1 MRNPAFPVRDFFVFD
16 YRLTESGRPSAMKI
30 SFSPPNQ
37 LTILRIVLTPVFLA
51 FLFSSSP
58 FLRQLSLLVFI
69 VALLTDWYDGWV
81 ARRWGYITRWGSFLD
96 PLADKIVTSAAL
108 IAFVYLGLSPA
119 WPVALIVVRDIAITL
134 LRSYSEFK
142 GKPFFTS
149 RFAKTKTFLQFV
161 VIYYIL
167 LLYVA
172 NETPFCRNRF
182 GSTMDTLLDHTLIY
196 VVMVAIAAITLWTG
210 VSYVVE
216 NWKTIRELY
225 AVSDRVTES

>member
-1 MRNPAFPVRDFFVFD
+1 
-16 YRLTESGRPSAMKI
+16 MKI

-119 WPVALIVVRDIAITL
+119 WPVCLIVVRDIAITL

-142 GKPFFTS
+142 GKPFYTS

-172 NETPFCRNRF
+172 NETPFFHNRF
-182 GSTMDTLLDHTLIY
+182 GATIDTLLDHTLIY
-196 VVMVAIAAITLWTG
+196 VVMVAIAVITLWTG
-210 VSYVVE
+210 VSYIVE